1 MTQPEDVQT
10 NSPFRR
16 SSLSPQYDGPHA
28 TVQPLL
34 ESDELFLKQAIEE
47 NPDKGIEL
55 LYRRYFQPL
64 CSHAIKYVGSK
75 TVAEDLV
82 SDVFYDF
89 YRTTAYAAIE
99 SSYRYYLFRA
109 VRNRAFSHIK
119 SNLRRA
125 ELLDGRYE
133 GTCSHGQSPE
143 AISQFEELYQDVQ
156 NAVNSLPISRRRIY
170 MMSRFEGRKYQEIA
184 DELEVSVKTVE
195 VQLYRANRFIR
206 MLLRNKWLPFFLM
219 SILG

>member
-1 MTQPEDVQT
+1 M
-10 NSPFRR
+10 
-16 SSLSPQYDGPHA
+16 
-28 TVQPLL
+28 
-34 ESDELFLKQAIEE
+34 KQAIDE
-47 NPDKGIEL
+47 NSDKGIEL

-82 SDVFYDF
+82 SEVFYEF
-89 YRTTAYAAIE
+89 YRTMAYVTIT

-119 SNLRRA
+119 TNIRRA
-125 ELLDGRYE
+125 ELLDERYE
-133 GTCSHGQSPE
+133 ATLSHSQCPE

-170 MMSRFEGRKYQEIA
+170 MMSRFEGKKYQEIA

-206 MLLRNKWLPFFLM
+206 SLLRNKWLPLLLLTM
-219 SILG
+219 LG

>member
-1 MTQPEDVQT
+1 M
-10 NSPFRR
+10 
-16 SSLSPQYDGPHA
+16 L

-34 ESDELFLKQAIEE
+34 ESDELFLKQAIDE
-47 NPDKGIEL
+47 NSDKGIEL

-64 CSHAIKYVGSK
+64 CSHAIKYVGSR

-89 YRTTAYAAIE
+89 YRTKAYAAID

-109 VRNRAFSHIK
+109 VRNRAFSHVK

-125 ELLDGRYE
+125 ELLDERYE
-133 GTCSHGQSPE
+133 GTYSHSQSPE

-206 MLLRNKWLPFFLM
+206 TLLRNKWLPFLIM
-219 SILG
+219 SIFG

>member
-1 MTQPEDVQT
+1 MAQPEDIQP

-16 SSLSPQYDGPHA
+16 SSLAPQHEALNP
-28 TVQPLL
+28 TIQPLL
-34 ESDELFLKQAIEE
+34 ESNELFLKQAIYE

-82 SDVFYDF
+82 SEVFYEF
-89 YRTTAYAAIE
+89 YRTTAYATIT

-125 ELLDGRYE
+125 ELLDERYE
-133 GTCSHGQSPE
+133 GTFSHSQSPE

-170 MMSRFEGRKYQEIA
+170 MMSRFEGKKYQEIA

-195 VQLYRANRFIR
+195 VQLYRANRFVR
-206 MLLRNKWLPFFLM
+206 TLLRNKWLPFLLLSMF
-219 SILG
+219 G